1 MTRSLYIAFIT
12 LLISTSLL
20 GQITEEIINNVPIVR
35 LSFNTSNHEFSPVQ
49 TDRGIA
55 YVLFEQANTDDAPTR
70 GEQRFNIVVQKENG
84 PEVFAENLNTD
95 FVEGPF
101 AFAKDKIYLTKSNV
115 SEEGIK
121 QSKDRSLKMKIFESN
136 RKDGVWAKP
145 SVIKF
150 PSGDYN
156 YCHPT
161 LNKAGDMMIMASDA
175 AGGFGK
181 MDLYFSY
188 FRNGKWTRPEN
199 LGPEINSAGNDWFPY
214 LHQDQFLYYGSDARE
229 ESEDLDIYEAEFRN
243 GEFKEVVKLA
253 DPINTEYDDF
263 GLSINAEGD
272 EILFSSARPGH
283 GRDDIYQIK
292 LLNSVN
298 RKYLP
303 DNIQF
308 SIQLEDGDTGE
319 RLAKKEV
326 KIIPVVLEDFGLSQY
341 NQEHIL
347 KNARDVET
355 TAFVIKTDNKGEQI
369 FNMSSRSKYIVL
381 IDIPDYKESRF
392 IYNPADDEHEWII
405 SMIPQKIKREESIK
419 TVITKPTILFK
430 EKPTESVV
438 VSKPDVYIPTSQGAN
453 VVFENIYYE
462 YNSATILAEAVSELE
477 ALLNVM
483 NDNPAMKVS
492 LTAHTDSRGRSD
504 YNMQLSE
511 KRARAAKLY
520 LTRRGISATR
530 IVTYGKGESQIRN
543 QCTEG
548 VNCTED
554 EHKYNRRTEVEILQ
568 N

>member
-1 MTRSLYIAFIT
+1 MKRTLYISIII
-12 LLISTSLL
+12 LVIHSGLM

-35 LSFNTSNHEFSPVQ
+35 LPFNTSDHEFSPVQ

-55 YVLFEQANTDDAPTR
+55 YVLFEQANKKDAPR
-70 GEQRFNIVVQKENG
+70 SGEQRFNIVIQKEQG
-84 PEVFAENLNTD
+84 PEIFAENLNTD
-95 FVEGPF
+95 FIEGPF
-101 AFAKDKIYLTKSNV
+101 AIAKDKIFLTKSNV
-115 SEEGIK
+115 SEDGLNP
-121 QSKDRSLKMKIFESN
+121 SKERALKLKIFESN
-136 RKDGVWAKP
+136 QKDGVWVKP
-145 SVIKF
+145 TLIKF

-161 LNKAGDMMIMASDA
+161 LNKTGDMMIMASDA

-188 FRNGKWTRPEN
+188 YRNGKWTRPEN
-199 LGPEINSAGNDWFPY
+199 LGPEINSEGNDWFPY
-214 LHQDQFLYYGSDARE
+214 LHQDQFLYFASDARE
-229 ESEDLDIYEAEFRN
+229 ESEDLDIYEAEFKN

-263 GLSINAEGD
+263 GLSINESGN

-292 LLNSVN
+292 LLKSLN

-319 RLAKKEV
+319 RLSKKEV

-341 NQEHIL
+341 NKDHIL

-355 TAFVIKTDNKGEQI
+355 TAFVIKTDTQGEQI
-369 FNMSSRSKYIVL
+369 FNMSSSNKYIVL

-392 IYNPADDEHEWII
+392 IYDPKEEEHEWII
-405 SMIPQKIKREESIK
+405 SLIPKKIKKEESIK

-430 EKPTESVV
+430 ENPTEQVIV
-438 VSKPDVYIPTSQGAN
+438 AQPEVYIPTTQGAN
-453 VVFENIYYE
+453 VVFENLYYE
-462 YNSATILAEAVSELE
+462 YNSATIVAEAVSELE
-477 ALLNVM
+477 ALLKVM
-483 NDNPAMKVS
+483 NENTAMKVS
-492 LTAHTDSRGRSD
+492 LTAHTDSRGRAD
-504 YNMQLSE
+504 YNTLLSE
-511 KRARAAKLY
+511 KRARSAKLY
-520 LTRRGISATR
+520 LTRRGISADR
-530 IVTYGKGESQIRN
+530 IITYGNGESEIRN
-543 QCTEG
+543 RCRDG
-548 VNCTED
+548 VNCTEE
-554 EHKYNRRTEVEILQ
+554 EHKYNRRTEVSILQ